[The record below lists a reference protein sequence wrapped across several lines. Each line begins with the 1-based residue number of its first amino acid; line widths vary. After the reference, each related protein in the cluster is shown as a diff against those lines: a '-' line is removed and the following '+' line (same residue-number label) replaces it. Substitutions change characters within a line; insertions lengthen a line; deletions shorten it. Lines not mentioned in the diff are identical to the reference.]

1 MKKILLLINSAFP
14 YGRSEPW
21 LEDEQYYYRDFDKI
35 LVVPVEKSRWEEI
48 RTLNPKIELVNIN
61 PPGKIKLFLA
71 ALQCLGL
78 QDYKDEREKLQLQ
91 MHTDVKYKI
100 KCIKFMAKSYYDYKE
115 IIKYLNSHKYID
127 NYKITLYSYW
137 MKVMAYTCVLLKKSF
152 PESKFITRCHGVD
165 LYEYRHDLGYIP
177 MRTAIFCNVDKIFPI
192 SEDGKKYLVA
202 NSHVDRNKIEVSY
215 LGAKDNGIQTYV
227 IEERDRGKKFSI
239 LSCSNIVDVK
249 RIDRIIASINILSKK
264 YNGSIIWKH
273 YGDGPLKNVM
283 EEKAAV
289 LLPDVSW
296 EIIGSVSHP
305 ELMKKIH
312 EDSSDVFINTSESEG
327 IPVSI
332 MEALSFGIPVIAP
345 DVGGISEIIMN
356 GLNGFLI
363 NEKDNICLYA
373 EAMQLIADMNSQD
386 YFILRRNARRSWE
399 DKWNLSEN
407 YNKFAIQ
414 LSSV

>member
-1 MKKILLLINSAFP
+1 MWTK
-14 YGRSEPW
+14 Y
-21 LEDEQYYYRDFDKI
+21 
-35 LVVPVEKSRWEEI
+35 
-48 RTLNPKIELVNIN
+48 
-61 PPGKIKLFLA
+61 FL
-71 ALQCLGL
+71 
-78 QDYKDEREKLQLQ
+78 
-91 MHTDVKYKI
+91 
-100 KCIKFMAKSYYDYKE
+100 
-115 IIKYLNSHKYID
+115 
-127 NYKITLYSYW
+127 
-137 MKVMAYTCVLLKKSF
+137 
-152 PESKFITRCHGVD
+152 
-165 LYEYRHDLGYIP
+165 
-177 MRTAIFCNVDKIFPI
+177 
-192 SEDGKKYLVA
+192 
-202 NSHVDRNKIEVSY
+202 
-215 LGAKDNGIQTYV
+215 

-363 NEKDNICLYA
+363 NEKDNIGLYA